1 MRSPGT
7 RHCWWFVFAACA
19 AAPPPTAAAPAVVP
33 ADVPPALR
41 PFLGEHRG
49 LLQMFPDRGRPPVAM
64 GLDVVPIDGE
74 PGRLRWVLR
83 YGDGDRQQV
92 RDYRLLVDD
101 ADAGRYRIDEQNG
114 IVLDA
119 WLHGGELISVFA
131 AGGQTL
137 VVRYQAVADGVRF
150 GLEAFASD
158 GHSPAGSAAA
168 SGSSPPEVAVTTW
181 RQFTCQR
188 ADLRR
193 QRSAGR

>member
-1 MRSPGT
+1 M
-7 RHCWWFVFAACA
+7 
-19 AAPPPTAAAPAVVP
+19 PAGVP
-33 ADVPPALR
+33 VALR

-83 YGDGDRQQV
+83 YGDGERQQV

-119 WLHGGELISVFA
+119 LLCDGELISVFA

-137 VVRYQAVADGVRF
+137 VVRYQAVADGIRF

-168 SGSSPPEVAVTTW
+168 SDSSPAAVAVATW

-188 ADLRR
+188 AHLRR
-193 QRSAGR
+193 QPAAGR